1 MVLAPVVPA
10 YSRTVGERENKHLP
24 IVKAIIEAQ
33 LGRVMHR
40 VPQYSDD
47 GPTPDLE
54 TRDGRA
60 PSIAVEVKELVPA
73 EFLETNSQVSRDPGL
88 KSKILTKRWRVVI
101 SEEPLSTRLAPMPK
115 FPDDSPA
122 DLTEQLK
129 LHGLHLVTQAAREE
143 QWRLHHTLEK
153 RPQVRI
159 SGLTMDIEPNLE
171 LLERLGIS
179 QTRNP
184 ELSRLNAADFR
195 AAFEALCAIKR
206 RTGDAICMAREPCQ
220 TEEPG
225 IDLYFGYGLVRTADP
240 NVVVKRVQ
248 MWLDSKQSANLIA
261 SLVRSGADQKHGA
274 LWLSTEAES
283 ESAAEQGIE
292 FCPTLSLRFPPGLDV
307 LWVFVTPL
315 ALRYDGSWVAIP
327 LSRAE

>member
-1 MVLAPVVPA
+1 
-10 YSRTVGERENKHLP
+10 VGERENNHLP
-24 IVKAIIEAQ
+24 IVKATIEAQ

-40 VPQYSDD
+40 VPQYSCD
-47 GPTPDLE
+47 GPTFDLE
-54 TRDGRA
+54 TIDAHA

-73 EFLETNSQVSRDPGL
+73 DFLETNSQVSRDPGL
-88 KSKILTKRWRVVI
+88 DSKILTKRWSVVI
-101 SEEPLSTRLAPMPK
+101 SEEPLSSRLAPMPN

-129 LHGLHLVTQAAREE
+129 LHGLHVVTQAERQE

-153 RPQVRI
+153 RRQVRI
-159 SGLTMDIEPNLE
+159 SGLTEDIEPNLE
-171 LLERLGIS
+171 VLERLGIN
-179 QTRNP
+179 QTGNP

-206 RTGDAICMAREPCQ
+206 RTGDAICMARERFE

-225 IDLYFGYGLVRTADP
+225 IDLCFGYGLIRTADP

-248 MWLDSKQSANLIA
+248 MWLDSKQSANLTA

-283 ESAAEQGIE
+283 QSAAEQGIE
-292 FCPTLSLRFPPGLDV
+292 FCPTLSLRLPSGLDV
-307 LWVFVTPL
+307 LWIFVTPL
-315 ALRYDGSWVAIP
+315 ALRYDGSWVAIS
-327 LSRAE
+327 LSRAD